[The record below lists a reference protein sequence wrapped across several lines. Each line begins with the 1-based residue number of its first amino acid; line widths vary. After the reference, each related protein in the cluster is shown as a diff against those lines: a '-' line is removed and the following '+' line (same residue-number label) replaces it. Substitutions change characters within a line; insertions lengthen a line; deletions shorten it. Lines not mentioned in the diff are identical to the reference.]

1 MFQVADSTNSTKAP
15 QVSLDELAKDP
26 QVAIDLLV
34 NLAAQYGPPLLKAL
48 LVLLIGSWLIKRLN
62 NLVLK
67 ALNKGTFD
75 QSLKTFLASLLKFAL
90 YVMLF
95 ITVLGIVGVP
105 MTSFL
110 TILGAAGLAIGL
122 ALQGSL
128 SNFAGGV
135 LILAF
140 KPFKVGDVIDSQGE
154 VGTVERIDIL
164 HTHLKTADNRVVVM
178 PNGALA
184 NSNLTNITHEPKRRM
199 DFSVGIAYDADIKKA
214 KAAISQVF
222 EKDERVEQEDGIL
235 IFVSALADSS
245 VNLSVRVWAKNDVY
259 WPLYFDGLEMIKG
272 ALDEAKIE
280 IPFPQRV
287 VHTKSTK
294 A

>member
-1 MFQVADSTNSTKAP
+1 MMQITDSTTVNQISVE
-15 QVSLDELAKDP
+15 QLANDP
-26 QVAIDLLV
+26 QVAIDFLINLL
-34 NLAAQYGPPLLKAL
+34 AQYGPPLLKAVV
-48 LVLLIGSWLIKRLN
+48 VLLIGSWLIKRLN
-62 NLVLK
+62 KLVLK

-140 KPFKVGDVIDSQGE
+140 KPFKVGDVVHSQGE
-154 VGTVERIDIL
+154 TGSVERIDIL
-164 HTHLKTADNRVVVM
+164 HTHLKTADNRLVVM

-184 NSNLTNITHEPKRRM
+184 NSNLINITHEPKRRI
-199 DFSVGIAYDADIKKA
+199 DFSVGIAYNADIKRA
-214 KAAISQVF
+214 KQVIAEVF
-222 EKDERVEQEDGIL
+222 EQDERVLKEDGVL
-235 IFVSALADSS
+235 IFVAALADSS
-245 VNLSVRVWAKNDVY
+245 VNLSVRVWANNDEY

-272 ALDEAKIE
+272 ALDQAQIE

-287 VHTKSTK
+287 VHSATKN
-294 A
+294 

>member
-1 MFQVADSTNSTKAP
+1 MMLQASDTTTVN
-15 QVSLDELAKDP
+15 QVSLEELTKDP
-26 QVAIDLLV
+26 QVAIDLLAS
-34 NLAAQYGPPLLKAL
+34 LAIQYGPPLIKAT

-62 NLVLK
+62 KLVLK
-67 ALNKGTFD
+67 ALNKGSFD
-75 QSLKTFLASLLKFAL
+75 KSLRTFLASLLKFAL

-95 ITVLGIVGVP
+95 ITVLGFIGVP

-140 KPFKVGDVIDSQGE
+140 KPFKIGDVIDSQGE

-164 HTHLKTADNRVVVM
+164 HTHLKTPDNRVVVM

-199 DFSVGIAYDADIKKA
+199 DFSVGIAYHANVKKA
-214 KAAISQVF
+214 KQVIAEVF
-222 EKDERVEQEDGIL
+222 EKDERVLKEDGVL

-245 VNLSVRVWAKNDVY
+245 VNLSVRVWATTDDY
-259 WPLYFDGLEMIKG
+259 WPLYFDGLEMIKE
-272 ALDEAKIE
+272 ALDHSQIE

-287 VHTKSTK
+287 VHTKV
-294 A
+294 AQG

>member
-1 MFQVADSTNSTKAP
+1 MMLQATDSTNVT
-15 QVSLDELAKDP
+15 QVSLEELTKDP
-26 QVAIDLLV
+26 QVVLDLLAG
-34 NLAAQYGPPLLKAL
+34 LATQYGPPLVKAAI
-48 LVLLIGSWLIKRLN
+48 VLLIGSWLIKRLN
-62 NLVLK
+62 TLVIK

-140 KPFKVGDVIDSQGE
+140 KPFKIGDVINSQGE

-199 DFSVGIAYDADIKKA
+199 DFSVGIAYDADLKKA
-214 KAAISQVF
+214 KQVIADVF
-222 EKDERVEQEDGIL
+222 EKDERVLKEDGVL

-245 VNLSVRVWAKNDVY
+245 VNLAVRVWANNDEY
-259 WPLYFDGLEMIKG
+259 WPLYFDGLEMIKE
-272 ALDEAKIE
+272 ALDQAEVE

-287 VHTKSTK
+287 VHTKVVQS
-294 A
+294 